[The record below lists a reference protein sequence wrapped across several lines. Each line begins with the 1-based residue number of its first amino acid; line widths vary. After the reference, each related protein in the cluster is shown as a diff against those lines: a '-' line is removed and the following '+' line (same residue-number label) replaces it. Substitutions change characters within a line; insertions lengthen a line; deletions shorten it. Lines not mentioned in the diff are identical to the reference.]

1 MADAMIPWLPDRHL
15 SVAATLAHTDELIE
29 QVGNL
34 LFEYQV
40 QSGEVIELREEK
52 IGEVNRAVV
61 AQIRPL
67 PRKVPLLVADAF
79 VSLRGA
85 IEHVLFAEVEFLNG
99 GPLDEGLAHKI
110 EMPAKQTFEAFDAWA
125 QNRPRRLPASF
136 RTGGE
141 LLRRISGLQ
150 PFQKN
155 HRPETHPLARLV
167 SYTNHA
173 KHRNPAVTALKL
185 AAVLRD
191 DEVPRSPRDI
201 PARFDGP
208 LRVGDLVAEAP
219 LGAVVPLRLFPTIG
233 INRPGTEEW
242 PILMRELEEIS
253 TWVRTQAIPR
263 LVTGGDPPSPDLPA
277 RYTITIGH
285 KNERNAI
292 SNGAQMAAADLFQN
306 RLKAEMIRQELPVWL
321 SQLPGEL
328 DYEAASTWMAQLSDL
343 EVIERMGRIPHVDS
357 PSQASRTA
365 AAVALL
371 ELAEEAALFSKGL
384 DGKRE
389 VRGGNPPHT
398 S

>member
-1 MADAMIPWLPDRHL
+1 MVEAMMPWLPDRHL
-15 SVAATLAHTDELIE
+15 SVAATLAHADELIE

-40 QSGEVIELREEK
+40 RSGEVIELREEK

-61 AQIRPL
+61 AQIKPL

-125 QNRPRRLPASF
+125 QNRPRRLPVSF
-136 RTGGE
+136 RIGGE
-141 LLRRISGLQ
+141 LIRRISWLQ

-173 KHRNPAVTALKL
+173 KHRNPAITALKL

-191 DEVPRSPRDI
+191 DEAPRSPRDI
-201 PARFDGP
+201 PARYDGP
-208 LRVGDLVAEAP
+208 LRVGDLVAEAT
-219 LGAVVPLRLFPTIG
+219 LGQVVPLRLFPTIG
-233 INRPGTEEW
+233 INRPGTEDW

-263 LVTGGDPPSPDLPA
+263 LVAGEDPPLPRLPA
-277 RYTITIGH
+277 RYTIAVGH
-285 KNERNAI
+285 KNERDAI
-292 SNGAQMAAADLFQN
+292 AHGVERAAADLFQD

-321 SQLPGEL
+321 SQLPGPL
-328 DYEAASTWMAQLSDL
+328 DYEEASTWLAHLSDL
-343 EVIERMGRIPHVDS
+343 EVIERMGRLPHAES
-357 PSQASRTA
+357 PSYATA
-365 AAVALL
+365 ASAAAALQG
-371 ELAEEAALFSKGL
+371 LAEEAALFSESL
-384 DGKRE
+384 RNDGDA
-389 VRGGNPPHT
+389 RGGG
-398 S
+398 